1 MATIGPYT
9 VTVFGG
15 RLQRA
20 VQKIAVIE
28 SAPGVD
34 GLGVVKGGW
43 TTKPQKI
50 PTVTETTSAALAAAL
65 VEKYRAQHGQVLT
78 IVDQFSV
85 TWLNVTVMGIVA
97 VYGSAGYSSKWRVE
111 AEWTFLV
118 DTTRPAGV

>member
-9 VTVFGG
+9 VVAFGG

-20 VQKIAVIE
+20 VQKIATIE

-43 TTKPQKI
+43 TTRPQKI

-65 VEKYRAQHGQVLT
+65 VEKYRALHGQVIN
-78 IVDQFSV
+78 IVDQFGV
-85 TWLNVTVMGIVA
+85 TWPSVTVMGVVA
-97 VYGSAGYSSKWRVE
+97 VYGSAGYSSKWRVD

-118 DTTRPAGV
+118 GTTRPLGA